1 MEAKC
6 ATMSKSLEQSAAE
19 LERKAQ
25 DKAVIIRR
33 VMREYN
39 TSQERATGGDSLYL
53 LRKEREIDRAV
64 ADYIRLY
71 KAIRRVRKKLRA
83 HK

>member
-1 MEAKC
+1 MEAKST
-6 ATMSKSLEQSAAE
+6 TMSKSLEQSAAE

-25 DKAVIIRR
+25 DQAVIIRR
-33 VMREYN
+33 VMRDYN
-39 TSQERATGGDSLYL
+39 TSMQAATGGDSRHR

-71 KAIRRVRKKLRA
+71 KAIQRVRKKLRSQ
-83 HK
+83 K

>member
-25 DKAVIIRR
+25 DKAVNIRR

-39 TSQERATGGDSLYL
+39 TSLQGATGGDALHR

-64 ADYIRLY
+64 ADYLRLY
-71 KAIRRVRKKLRA
+71 KAIRRVRKKL
-83 HK
+83 HIKK

>member
-6 ATMSKSLEQSAAE
+6 ATMSKSLEHSAAE

-33 VMREYN
+33 VVREYN
-39 TSQERATGGDSLYL
+39 TSKERATGGDPLYL